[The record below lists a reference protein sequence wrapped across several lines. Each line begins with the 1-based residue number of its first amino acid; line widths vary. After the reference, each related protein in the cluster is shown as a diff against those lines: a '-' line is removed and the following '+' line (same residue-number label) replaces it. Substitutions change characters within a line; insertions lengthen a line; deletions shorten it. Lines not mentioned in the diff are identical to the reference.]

1 MNLAGAWDH
10 PWIAVWAGVATLIA
24 GVGFLSY
31 GPLGTL
37 RARTTLPL
45 PETRWTYSAGSL
57 RAFLASADPSTVD
70 VAAGSPGGWSLYRSA
85 LLWDFLFALVY
96 GSAGTLAVDGTFGR
110 AIGAT
115 ERGLRWLVLAPF
127 VLAIVDGLEDGVL
140 LDAVR
145 RSESEADLVP
155 RGNLIPLANL
165 LTRIKLVLAV
175 VSIAAFLGGAGAMVF
190 STPIA

>member
-10 PWIAVWAGVATLIA
+10 PWIAVWASIATLVAAA
-24 GVGFLSY
+24 GCLSY

-37 RARTTLPL
+37 RARTALPL
-45 PETRWTYSAGSL
+45 PETRWTYTAESL

-70 VAAGSPGGWSLYRSA
+70 VAAGSPAGWSLYRSA

-96 GSAGTLAVDGTFGR
+96 GTAGTLAVDGTFGR

-190 STPIA
+190 APPIA